1 MLYCVQ
7 NFSHFVK
14 ISFFKKIFVKI
25 SFFKKIK
32 KTTMALGGVKSHIC
46 DDGAGVALGDATM
59 LSSGGG
65 SG

>member
-14 ISFFKKIFVKI
+14 LVFFKKF
-25 SFFKKIK
+25 K
-32 KTTMALGGVKSHIC
+32 KTTMAPGVVKRRIC
-46 DDGAGVALGDATM
+46 DDGVGVALGNPTM
-59 LSSGGG
+59 LPSGGG

>member
-14 ISFFKKIFVKI
+14 ISFL
-25 SFFKKIK
+25 KKIK
-32 KTTMALGGVKSHIC
+32 KTTMALGGVKRRIC
-46 DDGAGVALGDATM
+46 DDGAGVALGNPTM
-59 LSSGGG
+59 LPSGGG

>member
-14 ISFFKKIFVKI
+14 LV
-25 SFFKKIK
+25 FFKKIK

>member
-7 NFSHFVK
+7 NFSH
-14 ISFFKKIFVKI
+14 FVKI

-46 DDGAGVALGDATM
+46 DDGGGVALGNATV
-59 LSSGGG
+59 
-65 SG
+65 